1 MREQGGNKLK
11 QEDVDLLK
19 PKAKQYRIV
28 LNKVPG
34 FNLKIMPSGIKTY
47 YLRYRTDSKTYQQE
61 LKIGRAEQISLAK
74 ATKKAQGEYNR
85 IFDGID
91 PQAEK
96 KKQQGEITV
105 EELLKRYVTYQEP
118 KKKSVLNDKGYIKN
132 WISPALGKNKI
143 SKLSRKQV
151 RDFVNGHP
159 KPVTAGKCVQVLRK
173 AFNLA
178 IDEWELLPLGMNPC
192 TKVQFYNGEER
203 DRFLSQE
210 EIERLSNV
218 LNKETDPLRWR
229 FAQCIRLLLLTGAR
243 LRNIMECHWDWVY
256 WELGYIKIP
265 KEHHKSGKKIQKPLY
280 IHLGP
285 QALEILKQLKSRSN
299 SEWVIHGENPTKPLN
314 GYRRI
319 WLYYKKEAD
328 LKDFRLHDLRHTY
341 ASYIA
346 NSGTTSLLQ
355 LGLLLGHK
363 SPESTKR
370 YAHIFNAKAKQ
381 INAELETSLNF

>member
-47 YLRYRTDSKTYQQE
+47 YLRYRTDTKTYQQE
-61 LKIGRAEQISLAK
+61 LKIGRADQISLAK

-105 EELLKRYVTYQEP
+105 EELLNRYVTYQEP
-118 KKKSVLNDKGYIKN
+118 RKKSVLNDKGYIKN
-132 WISPALGKNKI
+132 WITPALGKNKI

-192 TKVQFYNGEER
+192 AKVQFYNGEER

-218 LNKETDPLRWR
+218 LSKETDPLRWR

-285 QALEILKQLKSRSN
+285 QAIEILKQLKSRSN
-299 SEWVIHGENPTKPLN
+299 SQWVIHGEDPVKPLN

-319 WLYYKKEAD
+319 WLHYKKEAD
-328 LKDFRLHDLRHTY
+328 LEDFRLHDLRHTY